1 METKKQDEYKIE
13 IINNIYDEKFEQ
25 LKTLIEAFSIEVFLR
40 QKFGS
45 KRKHDYQLTEEEIS
59 FLKKDI
65 EERIKFAENSIF
77 FKHTPINTRYYAL
90 IHNGKVVAFQTA
102 QIRNIWE
109 QLEGWRNFAYT
120 SKEYMGKTG
129 TVIDTHQDVC
139 HGFLSNIIYE
149 DITKW
154 FQENGITK
162 EKTATGKN
170 MYKNILAYIVY
181 KGFIPE
187 KEDSKRVY
195 LVRDSNDLKDKKEL
209 KKIYIKYISEH

>member
-45 KRKHDYQLTEEEIS
+45 KRKHDYQLTKEEIS

-129 TVIDTHQDVC
+129 TVIDT
-139 HGFLSNIIYE
+139 
-149 DITKW
+149 KW

-170 MYKNILAYIVY
+170 MYKNILTYIVY

-187 KEDSKRVY
+187 REDNKRVY
-195 LVRDSNDLKDKKEL
+195 LVRNSNDLKDKKEL
-209 KKIYIKYISEH
+209 KKIYKKYISEH